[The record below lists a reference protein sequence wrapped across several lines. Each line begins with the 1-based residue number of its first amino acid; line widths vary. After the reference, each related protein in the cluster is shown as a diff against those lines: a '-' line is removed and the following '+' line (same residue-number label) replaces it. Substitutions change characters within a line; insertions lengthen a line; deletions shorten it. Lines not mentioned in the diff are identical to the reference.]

1 VLVEPRPLTPS
12 SAISDQAQARSW
24 AIAAWGLLL
33 VVTGLRLIGLDHL
46 PVWHDEVFTLVR
58 VFGYPAE
65 LWETLFSG
73 RLLTPDEILAFQRPD
88 PAKDWGDTLQ
98 ALAEHP
104 EHAPL
109 YYLLGRGT
117 AMLPLDPVTALRG
130 TSALLGLLL
139 PPAAFWLMRELFGRG
154 PVPWVAAVLL
164 AVSPLHLLYAQE
176 ARQYAL
182 WTLMVLASS
191 AALVRA
197 LHRCRA
203 RDWWLYGA
211 LVTLGLYSH
220 LLFALMLV
228 VQGAYVWL
236 RSAAVSG
243 RWRRPTGL
251 PVRSWLMA
259 VGVALALFSP
269 WLMVMIGGFGDAVA
283 HTQWMDR
290 AIGVQRN
297 LLAWGGHLTRSFFDV
312 SPAQEAP
319 TITLVLLIPIVLGL
333 LVYPVRAPRPAMW
346 LLPMIAVAY
355 LGVVLGP
362 DLVLGGSRSLHVRYG
377 LPAVIALQ
385 LMLARVIGEAL
396 SRTGT
401 SRAIGASALALA
413 VLLGLSSQWRILQA
427 DTWWTK
433 HFSAEN
439 VEVARLVNALERPLV
454 AVSPSG
460 VAVGELVSLAYHL
473 DDRVRIWGHETDGEP
488 VALPA
493 GFDGLLL
500 LLPSGEL
507 LDAVPPGMVPEPVEG
522 TWQWFLARP

>member
-1 VLVEPRPLTPS
+1 MFFPPRPLKPS
-12 SAISDQAQARSW
+12 SATSNHIEARSW
-24 AIAAWGLLL
+24 AIAALALLSL
-33 VVTGLRLIGLDHL
+33 VTGLRLIGLDHL

-73 RLLTPDEILAFQRPD
+73 RVLTPDEILAFQRPD
-88 PAKDWGDTLQ
+88 PSKGWGDTLQ

-109 YYLLGRGT
+109 YYLLGRVT

-130 TSALLGLLL
+130 TSAMFGLLL

-154 PVPWVAAVLL
+154 PAPWVAALL
-164 AVSPLHLLYAQE
+164 LVVSPLHLLYAQE

-197 LHRCRA
+197 LGRDRA
-203 RDWWLYGA
+203 RNWWLYGA

-220 LLFALMLV
+220 LLFALMPV
-228 VQGAYVWL
+228 VQGAYAGL
-236 RSAAVSG
+236 RAAAVSG
-243 RWRRPTGL
+243 RWPRPPGL
-251 PVRSWLMA
+251 PVRSWLTA

-283 HTQWMDR
+283 HTEWMDR
-290 AIGVQRN
+290 AIGVQRS
-297 LLAWGGHLTRSFFDV
+297 LLAWGGHLTRAFLDM
-312 SPAQEAP
+312 SPAPEAP

-333 LVYPVRAPRPAMW
+333 LVYLARAPRPAMW
-346 LLPMIAVAY
+346 LLPLIATVY

-362 DLVLGGSRSLHVRYG
+362 DLLIGGSRSLHVRYG
-377 LPAVIALQ
+377 LPAVTALQ
-385 LMLARVIGEAL
+385 LMVAWTIGAAL

-401 SRAIGASALALA
+401 SRVIGVSALSLV
-413 VLLGLSSQWRILQA
+413 VLFGLFSQWRILQA

-433 HFSAEN
+433 HFSAGN
-439 VEVARLVNALERPLV
+439 VEVARLVNALDRPLV
-454 AVSPSG
+454 AVSPGG

-473 DDRVRIWGHETDGEP
+473 DDEVRIWGHESYGEP
-488 VALPA
+488 VTLPS
-493 GFDGLLL
+493 GFEGLLL
-500 LLPSGEL
+500 LLPSSEL
-507 LDAVPPGMVPEPVEG
+507 RAAVPPGRAPEPVQG